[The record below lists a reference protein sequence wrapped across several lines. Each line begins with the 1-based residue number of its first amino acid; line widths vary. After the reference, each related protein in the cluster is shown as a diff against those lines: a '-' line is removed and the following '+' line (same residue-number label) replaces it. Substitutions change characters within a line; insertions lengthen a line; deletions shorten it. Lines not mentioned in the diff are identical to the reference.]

1 MPVRAISNA
10 TSPVPRTVPTA
21 VNSFDQPIAIKLAR
35 CDVAV
40 GLPANSAEAA
50 IEFEARGTYLDRLRT
65 QRVASPAR
73 TGRRFLSSTGLATL
87 ALLAASTGSARAQ
100 SEWTGAVTSNWF
112 LSGNWIGGFPRQTID
127 GNINTVT
134 PNSTVIADPGAEA
147 RDLSVG
153 PNGTG
158 MLTIQTGG
166 TLTSFSIGTVGNLPG
181 GRGTVTVTDPGSR
194 WQNNSTLVVGGQGI
208 GTLTI
213 QDRGTVTSSGASVG
227 LSARSIGTVTVT
239 GPGSNWSNGPSGGL
253 NIGSFGTGT
262 LTIANGGRVIN
273 ITAANTANIGSGIGS
288 NGAVTVTGAGSTWSN
303 NLGVNIGNRGTGT
316 LTIADGGVVTGPI
329 VIATNAGA
337 TGTLNIGAGAGAP
350 AVASGALTSPSLAFG
365 AGTGTLNFNH
375 TSLTYVFAPAITG
388 NGTVNVFAGTTT
400 LRGANRYGGE
410 TNVEAGTLRAGA
422 LNTFSPNSSVT
433 VARGGTLDLNGF
445 DQTIGGLANAGLVSM
460 GAGAAPSTVLTTTGY
475 TGRGGTVAMNVFLGA
490 DNSPAD
496 RLVINGG
503 QASGNS
509 FLQVTNVGGGGAVTT
524 GNGIT
529 VVDTTNGG
537 TTTTN
542 AFALDGG
549 EVAAGPYLYTLFR
562 SSVDGSNSQAWY
574 LRSTLPPPP
583 SPPSP
588 PPPPGPPGPPPP
600 PSPPGP
606 PIPNIRAEVSLF
618 AALPAMA
625 ALYGSRMID
634 TLHERVGEEEQL
646 RGRADLSQGYVER
659 RLGPHP
665 RPPR

>member
-1 MPVRAISNA
+1 MRP
-10 TSPVPRTVPTA
+10 
-21 VNSFDQPIAIKLAR
+21 
-35 CDVAV
+35 
-40 GLPANSAEAA
+40 
-50 IEFEARGTYLDRLRT
+50 
-65 QRVASPAR
+65 
-73 TGRRFLSSTGLATL
+73 
-87 ALLAASTGSARAQ
+87 
-100 SEWTGAVTSNWF
+100 
-112 LSGNWIGGFPRQTID
+112 
-127 GNINTVT
+127 
-134 PNSTVIADPGAEA
+134 
-147 RDLSVG
+147 
-153 PNGTG
+153 
-158 MLTIQTGG
+158 
-166 TLTSFSIGTVGNLPG
+166 
-181 GRGTVTVTDPGSR
+181 
-194 WQNNSTLVVGGQGI
+194 
-208 GTLTI
+208 
-213 QDRGTVTSSGASVG
+213 
-227 LSARSIGTVTVT
+227 
-239 GPGSNWSNGPSGGL
+239 
-253 NIGSFGTGT
+253 
-262 LTIANGGRVIN
+262 
-273 ITAANTANIGSGIGS
+273 
-288 NGAVTVTGAGSTWSN
+288 
-303 NLGVNIGNRGTGT
+303 GTGT

-350 AVASGALTSPSLAFG
+350 AVAPGTLTSPSLAFG

-460 GAGAAPSTVLTTTGY
+460 GTGTAPGTVLTTTGY
-475 TGRGGTVAMNVFLGA
+475 TGRGGTVAMNAFLGA

-509 FLQVTNVGGGGAVTT
+509 FLRVTNVGGGGAVTT

-583 SPPSP
+583 TPPTP
-588 PPPPGPPGPPPP
+588 PRTARPAGPVPPP

-606 PIPNIRAEVSLF
+606 QIPNIRAEVSLF

-646 RGRADLSQGYVER
+646 RGRADLSQGYANGVWGRILAHHGEREGDGILGNGPKYDYDFFAFQAGLDIYRREYQDGSRDHAGTYFAVGHGEGDVDHNLLGR
-659 RLGPHP
+659 RLQGGSDEFDAYTIGGYWTHFGPSGWYLDGVLQGTWYDFTVKP
-665 RPPR
+665 LPPRAADRQRTASASPPRSKPAIRSGSAPGSCWSRRRNSSTRRSTSATRMTARRLIRFRDDDFLSGRIGARLASTWAWIRACRSRA

>member
-1 MPVRAISNA
+1 M
-10 TSPVPRTVPTA
+10 
-21 VNSFDQPIAIKLAR
+21 
-35 CDVAV
+35 
-40 GLPANSAEAA
+40 
-50 IEFEARGTYLDRLRT
+50 
-65 QRVASPAR
+65 
-73 TGRRFLSSTGLATL
+73 
-87 ALLAASTGSARAQ
+87 
-100 SEWTGAVTSNWF
+100 
-112 LSGNWIGGFPRQTID
+112 
-127 GNINTVT
+127 
-134 PNSTVIADPGAEA
+134 
-147 RDLSVG
+147 
-153 PNGTG
+153 
-158 MLTIQTGG
+158 
-166 TLTSFSIGTVGNLPG
+166 
-181 GRGTVTVTDPGSR
+181 
-194 WQNNSTLVVGGQGI
+194 
-208 GTLTI
+208 
-213 QDRGTVTSSGASVG
+213 
-227 LSARSIGTVTVT
+227 
-239 GPGSNWSNGPSGGL
+239 
-253 NIGSFGTGT
+253 
-262 LTIANGGRVIN
+262 
-273 ITAANTANIGSGIGS
+273 
-288 NGAVTVTGAGSTWSN
+288 TVTGAGSTWSN

-503 QASGNS
+503 QANGNS

-625 ALYGSRMID
+625 ALYGNRMID

-646 RGRADLSQGYVER
+646 RGRADLSQGYVNGVWGRILAHHGEREGDGILGTGPKYDYDFFAFQAGLDVYRREYQDGSRDHAGTYFAVGHAEGDVDHNLLGR
-659 RLGPHP
+659 RLLGGSDEFDAYTLGGYWTHFGPSGWYLDGVLQGTWYDFTEKPLRRQPTDTEGFGVAASLETGYPIRLGSGFVLEPQAQLVYQTLDIDNARDFASTVRFRDDDFLSGRIGVRLASTWAMDQGIPQP
-665 RPPR
+665 RLITAWLRGNVWHEFLGEPKTEFSSAVGFVPFRADLGGTWGELGAGISAQLNRCASLYANANYQRSFDGDREAYEGKIGLRFNW